1 MTEHTFQVL
10 EHTADKGVAA
20 TGKTMAEAFEN
31 AAYGT
36 FSLFVDPSQYQ
47 PESEVEISVEG
58 DDREQLLW
66 SWLSE
71 LVFMFEVD
79 KQLPVN
85 FHILEISDTALKA
98 VVPVRPIGKDIE
110 WHGSGVKAI
119 TYHQLKVEETDGT
132 WLAQV
137 YVDV

>member
-1 MTEHTFQVL
+1 MTERTFQVL

-31 AAYGT
+31 AAYGM
-36 FSLFVDPSQYQ
+36 FSLFVDLSKYQ
-47 PESEVEISVEG
+47 AESENEMSVSG

-79 KQLPVN
+79 KLLPVD
-85 FHILEISDTALKA
+85 FRITEISDTSLKA
-98 VVPVRPIGKDIE
+98 VLSVRPIGKDIE
-110 WHGSGVKAI
+110 WQGSGVKAV
-119 TYHQLKVEETDGT
+119 TYHQLKVEQADDT
-132 WLAQV
+132 WRAQV